1 MASLGNGRAE
11 IGNLLVQPWDLASS
25 ATRASFSIY
34 LGGEFTACQT
44 GDAWAAYCGL
54 ARDWNGQMSV
64 WILSQK
70 EGCFIDGSRKKKQ
83 PLGNCFVVF
92 SPSVLGFCLEKQF

>member
-64 WILSQK
+64 DSS
-70 EGCFIDGSRKKKQ
+70 FTKKK
-83 PLGNCFVVF
+83 LVSLTVYFTKKNNRWVTV
-92 SPSVLGFCLEKQF
+92 SY